1 MIKYVN
7 KIIFLW
13 LYVFVL
19 VGCKE
24 DKTHTVS
31 DLFTESY
38 PLSIKKEWHIN
49 EDSLAVIEGLICDG
63 ENLIIN
69 DFHLG
74 DSYTLFDVKSGE
86 YIARFGAIGEG
97 PEEIPLGCYG
107 YLSKRYFSVFNDRI
121 KIVMKYD
128 IDSLRSGKV
137 NGSPLRLTKYNI
149 PKMEISRLIAIDD
162 STFVASGTYESRCQY
177 LLFDKNSKVLDYGV
191 DVYNSTDSLF
201 DIYTKYLANQGDL
214 VMNPKKKEFASS
226 VNFSSNIDFFEI
238 VNNKI
243 IVKKC
248 LRLGDP
254 ISKPFVGG
262 GGTIFSVD
270 LTEDTQIGYINLS
283 ATTQYVYAL
292 YSDKKVYEASR
303 KSNTV
308 LVFDWNGNPVKKYI
322 LDTDAYYIAV
332 DEVHQNIFAAVK
344 NSESGWNIVCYSL

>member
-1 MIKYVN
+1 MKYVN

-13 LYVFVL
+13 LYICVL

-24 DKTHTVS
+24 DKAHTVLE
-31 DLFTESY
+31 LFPESY
-38 PLSIKKEWHIN
+38 PLSVKKEWQIN
-49 EDSLAVIEGLICDG
+49 EDSVANIEGLACDG
-63 ENLIIN
+63 ENLIVS
-69 DFHLG
+69 DFYSG

-86 YIARFGAIGEG
+86 YIARFGATGEG
-97 PEEIPLGCYG
+97 PDEIPLGCYG
-107 YLSKRYFSVFNDRI
+107 YLSKSYFSVFSDKI
-121 KIVMKYD
+121 KTVLKYSF
-128 IDSLRSGKV
+128 DSLRSSKV
-137 NGSPLRLTKYNI
+137 NGSPVRLAKYNI
-149 PKMEISRLIAIDD
+149 SDAEISRLIAIDD
-162 STFVASGTYESRCQY
+162 STFVGSGTYKSRYQY

-201 DIYTKYLANQGDL
+201 DIYTRYIANQGDL
-214 VMNPKKKEFASS
+214 VMNPEKKKFASS

-238 VNNKI
+238 VNSKI
-243 IVKKC
+243 KLKKT
-248 LRLGDP
+248 LRLGNP
-254 ISKPFVGG
+254 ISKPFIGG

-292 YSDKKVYEASR
+292 YSDKKVYESGNR

-332 DEVHQNIFAAVK
+332 DEAQQGIFAAVK
-344 NSESGWNIVCYSL
+344 NSESGWTIICYAL

>member
-1 MIKYVN
+1 MKYVN

-13 LYVFVL
+13 LYVSVL
-19 VGCKE
+19 IGCTE
-24 DKTHTVS
+24 NKTHTVLE
-31 DLFTESY
+31 LFSESY
-38 PLSIKKEWHIN
+38 PLSIMEEWCVN

-63 ENLIIN
+63 ENLIVN
-69 DFHLG
+69 DYHLG

-86 YIARFGAIGEG
+86 HIARFGAIGQG
-97 PEEIPLGCYG
+97 PDEIPLGCYG
-107 YLSKRYFSVFNDRI
+107 YLSKKYFFVFSDRI
-121 KIVMKYD
+121 KTIMNYSL
-128 IDSLRSGKV
+128 DSLRSCKV
-137 NGSPLRLTKYNI
+137 NGSPMRLAKYNI
-149 PKMEISRLIAIDD
+149 PNMEISRLIAIDD
-162 STFVASGTYESRCQY
+162 STFVGSGTYESRYQY
-177 LLFDKNSKVLDYGV
+177 LLFDKNSRVLDYGI

-201 DIYTKYLANQGDL
+201 DIYTRYLANQGDL

-243 IVKKC
+243 KVKKS

-303 KSNTV
+303 KSNIV
-308 LVFDWNGNPVKKYI
+308 LVFDWNGNPVKKYV

-332 DEVHQNIFAAVK
+332 DEVQQNIYAAVK
-344 NSESGWNIVCYSL
+344 NSESGWSIVCYSL